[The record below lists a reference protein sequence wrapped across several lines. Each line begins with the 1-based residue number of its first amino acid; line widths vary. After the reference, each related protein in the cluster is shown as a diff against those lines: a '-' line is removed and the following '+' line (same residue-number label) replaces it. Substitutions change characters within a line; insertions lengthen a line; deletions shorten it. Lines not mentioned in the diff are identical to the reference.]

1 MEDSMK
7 TLLLLFALM
16 TSANAKTFEHDY
28 RSHMPPRY
36 VDDDNGGIIGTY
48 LLRVYKSEHIGQH
61 VIIRG
66 MCASACTY
74 ELNSPLHCVM
84 PGAVLYFHTSPLFPE
99 ADKDML
105 ALYKNG
111 KLVDYI
117 NSRGGL
123 TEDGWSVKGEE
134 LITQGAANSCDGVPK

>member
-1 MEDSMK
+1 
-7 TLLLLFALM
+7 
-16 TSANAKTFEHDY
+16 
-28 RSHMPPRY
+28 
-36 VDDDNGGIIGTY
+36 
-48 LLRVYKSEHIGQH
+48 
-61 VIIRG
+61 
-66 MCASACTY
+66 
-74 ELNSPLHCVM
+74 VM
-84 PGAVLYFHTSPLFPE
+84 PGAVLYFHTSPIFPE